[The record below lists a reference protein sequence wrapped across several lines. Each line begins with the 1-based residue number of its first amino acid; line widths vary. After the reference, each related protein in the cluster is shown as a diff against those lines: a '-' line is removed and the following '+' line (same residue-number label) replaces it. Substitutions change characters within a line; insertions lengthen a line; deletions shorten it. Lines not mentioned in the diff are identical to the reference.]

1 MILIYEPI
9 INQLCFLTLFINAL
23 ICCSKVLFN
32 KIQHISIYSEISMN
46 LSSLFLILVLVER
59 WFISGHIPLSN
70 LYESCIFLACSLSLL
85 YQTLAKSMENDS
97 IGIIVASINLLL
109 QGFATFSL
117 PVSMQQATL
126 LVPALQSNW
135 LMMHVSM
142 MILSYGLL
150 IIGSILSISFL
161 VINSKLNRLESSIV
175 NLSLNIQDNSEK
187 IQYFLEEYYFV
198 NYKKLLINQLDYWS
212 YRLISI
218 GFPFLTI
225 GILSGAVWANEAW
238 GSYWSWDPKETWA
251 MVTWIIFAIYL
262 HMRIFKNSTEKE
274 SALIAS
280 IGLFVVWSC
289 YLGVNLLGKGLHSY
303 GWLTQ

>member
-1 MILIYEPI
+1 MILIFEPI
-9 INQLCFLTLFINAL
+9 INQLCFLILLINAL
-23 ICCSKVLFN
+23 ICFSKLVFT
-32 KIQHISIYSEISMN
+32 KMQYITIYSEISMN
-46 LSSLFLILVLVER
+46 LSSLFLIFVLIER

-97 IGIIVASINLLL
+97 VAIIVASINLLL

-117 PVSMQQATL
+117 PISMQQATL

-150 IIGSILSISFL
+150 ILGSILSISFL
-161 VINSKLNRLESSIV
+161 VINSQLNTLEFSILNTILNTQDSS
-175 NLSLNIQDNSEK
+175 DK
-187 IQYFLEEYYFV
+187 IQYCLEKYYFL

-262 HMRIFKNSTEKE
+262 HMRISKNSTGQQ

-303 GWLTQ
+303 GWLT

>member
-1 MILIYEPI
+1 MILIFEPI
-9 INQLCFLTLFINAL
+9 INQLCFLILLINAL
-23 ICCSKVLFN
+23 ICCSKLLFT
-32 KIQHISIYSEISMN
+32 KIQYITIYSEISMN
-46 LSSLFLILVLVER
+46 VSSLFLIFVLIER
-59 WFISGHIPLSN
+59 WFISGHLPLSN

-85 YQTLAKSMENDS
+85 YQALAKSIENDS
-97 IGIIVASINLLL
+97 IAIIVASINLLL

-117 PVSMQQATL
+117 PISMQQATL

-150 IIGSILSISFL
+150 ILGSILSISFL
-161 VINSKLNRLESSIV
+161 VINSQLNRLEFSIF
-175 NLSLNIQDNSEK
+175 NTILNTQDSSEK
-187 IQYFLEEYYFV
+187 IQYCLEEYYFF

-262 HMRIFKNSTEKE
+262 HMRIFKNSTGQQ

-303 GWLTQ
+303 GWLT